1 MKCEM
6 CGSTDWDYPLDSNH
20 PVAHA
25 QCNKCGFLYCPAG
38 GMMRNFNK
46 EYDEIEVDYTNP
58 EKHTR
63 EMRER
68 IKELGDTI
76 LGLEADV
83 DLRDMR
89 IRELEGAMDELSRV
103 HDENVKDL
111 EERSI
116 EEGNKYIT
124 WIAEKDERVK
134 ELEQKLSCKE
144 DLIIGYNTQNKVF
157 ELLIGEV
164 MESEELLVHAKC
176 MRSV

>member
-1 MKCEM
+1 MSPTKEEYDDVL
-6 CGSTDWDYPLDSNH
+6 SDVSLLQREN
-20 PVAHA
+20 
-25 QCNKCGFLYCPAG
+25 
-38 GMMRNFNK
+38 GMMK
-46 EYDEIEVDYTNP
+46 
-58 EKHTR
+58 
-63 EMRER
+63 ER

-176 MRSV
+176 MREG